1 VQQPIR
7 PSLGDL
13 VASVEPSKVVAN
25 EVFTRRDG
33 HVSNHKYPTAIDLF
47 SGAGGLTLG
56 LRLARFK
63 VVGAVELSELA
74 AETYRSNFRG
84 IHLWETDIQKLSVAR
99 VLRELGLRPGQLD
112 LLAGCPPC
120 QGFSA
125 MRSLNGHQT
134 VVDGRNDLVL
144 QFERFVRG
152 LRPKSVMLENVPAL
166 IRDKRLTGLI
176 GSLEDMGYSVTTE
189 VLDASHYGVPQRR
202 RRMILVACR
211 KGSIDLA
218 TKDTNRVTVRQA
230 IGGLTA
236 RVEREDPLHDISE
249 NRQPKVARLISRIP
263 KDGGSRRD
271 LGKGSQ
277 LACHRRC
284 DGFSDVYGRMAWE
297 DVAPTIT
304 SGCINPSKGRFLH
317 PEEDRA
323 ITLREAAL
331 LQGFPPNF
339 KFDLRRGK
347 YAVAE
352 MIGNAL
358 PPEFIRRHAVEIRK
372 NVVADRVPVR
382 A

>member
-1 VQQPIR
+1 M
-7 PSLGDL
+7 
-13 VASVEPSKVVAN
+13 
-25 EVFTRRDG
+25 T
-33 HVSNHKYPTAIDLF
+33 NHKYPTAIDLF

-74 AETYRSNFRG
+74 ADTYRSNFRG
-84 IHLWETDIQKLSVAR
+84 VHLWQTDIQKLSVAG
-99 VLRELGLRPGQLD
+99 VLRELDLRPGQLD

-230 IGGLTA
+230 IGGLTTPG
-236 RVEREDPLHDISE
+236 ESEDPLHDISE
-249 NRQPKVARLISRIP
+249 NRQPKVASLISRIP

-271 LGKGSQ
+271 LGKKYQ

-331 LQGFPPNF
+331 LQGFPPGF

-372 NVVADRVPVR
+372 NVVADRAPARV
-382 A
+382 